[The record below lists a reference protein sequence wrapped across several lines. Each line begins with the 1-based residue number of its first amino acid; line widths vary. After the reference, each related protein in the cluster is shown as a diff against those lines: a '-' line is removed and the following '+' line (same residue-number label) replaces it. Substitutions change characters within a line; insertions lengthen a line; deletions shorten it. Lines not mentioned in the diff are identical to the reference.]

1 MNTKVTEIKN
11 KIDDK
16 IVDTGARMWVSATN
30 AMGKLATKKIGK
42 MLMVMPFVLACFG
55 AVAVFADG
63 GADAETTAEG
73 MIDTISG
80 LINKWVPRLGGL
92 VVAAGGIQLGLGF
105 KDDNA
110 DQKTRG
116 MQCMIGGAIVSAIGL
131 AVKI

>member
-42 MLMVMPFVLACFG
+42 MLMVMPLVLACFS
-55 AVAVFADG
+55 AIAVFADTGAG
-63 GADAETTAEG
+63 GTAEG
-73 MIDTISG
+73 MINEIIALLKTWI
-80 LINKWVPRLGGL
+80 PRLGGL
-92 VVAAGGIQLGLGF
+92 VVVVGGIQLGLGF

-131 AVKI
+131 MVEF

>member
-42 MLMVMPFVLACFG
+42 MLMVMPLVLACFS
-55 AVAVFADG
+55 AVTVFATAG
-63 GADAETTAEG
+63 GTAEG
-73 MIDTISG
+73 MINEIIALLKTWI
-80 LINKWVPRLGGL
+80 PRLGGL
-92 VVAAGGIQLGLGF
+92 VVVVGGIQLGLGF

-131 AVKI
+131 MVEF

>member
-16 IVDTGARMWVSATN
+16 IVDTGARMWVSATTT
-30 AMGKLATKKIGK
+30 MGKLATKKIGK
-42 MLMVMPFVLACFG
+42 MLMVMPLVLACFS
-55 AVAVFADG
+55 AIAVFAES
-63 GADAETTAEG
+63 GAEGTAEG

-80 LINKWVPRLGGL
+80 LINKWIPRLGGL
-92 VVAAGGIQLGLGF
+92 VVAVGGIQLGLGF

-116 MQCMIGGAIVSAIGL
+116 MQCMIGGAIVSAIG
-131 AVKI
+131 AVIKI

>member
-42 MLMVMPFVLACFG
+42 MLMVMPFVLACFS
-55 AVAVFADG
+55 AVAVFADTPSA
-63 GADAETTAEG
+63 GANAEG
-73 MIDTISG
+73 MINEIIG
-80 LINKWVPRLGGL
+80 LLKTWIPRLGGL
-92 VVAAGGIQLGLGF
+92 VVVVGGIQLGLGF

-131 AVKI
+131 MVEF

>member
-30 AMGKLATKKIGK
+30 TMGKLATKRIGK
-42 MLMVMPFVLACFG
+42 MLMVMPLVLACFS
-55 AVAVFADG
+55 AIAVFADT
-63 GADAETTAEG
+63 GAEGTAEG
-73 MIDTISG
+73 MINEIIALLKTWI
-80 LINKWVPRLGGL
+80 PRLGGL
-92 VVAAGGIQLGLGF
+92 VVVVGGIQLGLGF

-131 AVKI
+131 MVEF